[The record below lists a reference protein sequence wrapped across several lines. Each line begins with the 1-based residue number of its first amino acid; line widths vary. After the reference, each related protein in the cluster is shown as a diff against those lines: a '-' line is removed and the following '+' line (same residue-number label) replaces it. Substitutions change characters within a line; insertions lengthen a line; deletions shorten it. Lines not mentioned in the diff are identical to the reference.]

1 MQSEERRLKKLFSAL
16 RASVLIR
23 CLCPLGCVTLSHE
36 AGPGTPVAHL
46 ISTALQTC
54 YNNERA
60 GPRTA
65 HSMRWNRTRWTHH
78 HQWTL

>member
-16 RASVLIR
+16 RAYPVSVSARLR
-23 CLCPLGCVTLSHE
+23 DTLSHE

-78 HQWTL
+78 HQWTPL

>member
-1 MQSEERRLKKLFSAL
+1 MQSAVLKKLFSATRAYPVSVSARL
-16 RASVLIR
+16 RD
-23 CLCPLGCVTLSHE
+23 PSHE

-78 HQWTL
+78 HHQWTL